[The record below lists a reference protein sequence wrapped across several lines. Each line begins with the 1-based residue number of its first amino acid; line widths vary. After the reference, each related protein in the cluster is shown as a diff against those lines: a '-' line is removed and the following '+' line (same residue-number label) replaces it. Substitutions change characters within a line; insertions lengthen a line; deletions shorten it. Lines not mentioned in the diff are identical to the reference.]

1 MITRRLIENIVL
13 SCAVLQLV
21 RRSIEMDR
29 TQFEGEV
36 KYAAEV
42 HLILMMK
49 KREIIGSDDFER
61 LEQLSADKYKPLV
74 RVIKGSESK

>member
-1 MITRRLIENIVL
+1 
-13 SCAVLQLV
+13 
-21 RRSIEMDR
+21 MDR
-29 TQFEGEV
+29 TQFEAEV
-36 KYAAEV
+36 NYATEV

-49 KREIIGSDDFER
+49 KLEIIGSDDFER